1 MPEYDPQTY
10 SNEQQNSYY
19 QLTQNNIEL
28 QDVSNTEILNKNAQL
43 SQKQNIE
50 LNQFNEINDKEKLLL
65 TRSRMLQIAQD
76 RNSYKKKVIY
86 TLIALIFF
94 IFILTLVMYVLF
106 VRKIA
111 TNSK

>member
-1 MPEYDPQTY
+1 MPDYDAKTY

-28 QDVSNTEILNKNAQL
+28 QDVSNTEIQNKNAQL
-43 SQKQNIE
+43 SQKQIIE

-65 TRSRMLQIAQD
+65 TRTRMLQIAQD

-111 TNSK
+111 TNIK